1 MAINQAERAYR
12 AWPVLTATAERHET
26 ITYGELAAALGVHHR
41 AVRYV
46 LGVVQ
51 EHCLQEKLPPLTIL
65 IVNQGEGV
73 PGAGFI
79 AWDVDDL
86 QTGMSRVFNY
96 NWGQLENPFAY
107 ASDGSTEND
116 LADEIVR
123 KPSNSGDVYAK
134 VKVRGAA
141 QSIFRKALLK
151 IYSSQCA
158 LCGLSFEDALE
169 AAHLIP
175 WTEADHHQ
183 RMSPTNGILLCA
195 THHNMM
201 DAGLLTIS
209 LSYVVTYSDPNE
221 HHGPYSLA
229 DRAMSTKLHG
239 SKARM
244 PASKEHQPG
253 ADALAHHHKR
263 LGWGRLA

>member
-1 MAINQAERAYR
+1 MAVNQEERACR
-12 AWPVLTATAERHET
+12 AWTVLTATAHRHKT
-26 ITYGELAAALGVHHR
+26 ITYGKLAAALGIHHR

-51 EHCLQEKLPPLTIL
+51 DHCLREKLPPLTIL

-79 AWDVDDL
+79 AWDVDNL
-86 QTGMSRVFNY
+86 QAGMSSVFNY
-96 NWGQLENPFAY
+96 NWSQLDNPFAY
-107 ASDGSTEND
+107 AADGSTEID

-123 KPSNSGDVYAK
+123 RPSKSGDVYAR

-141 QSIFRKALLK
+141 QSIFRKALLT
-151 IYSSQCA
+151 IYTGQCA

-175 WTEADHHQ
+175 WAEADRHQ
-183 RMSPTNGILLCA
+183 RMSPANGILLCA
-195 THHNMM
+195 THHSMV

-209 LSYVVTYSDPNE
+209 LSHVVTYSDPTE
-221 HHGPYSLA
+221 RYGPYSPA
-229 DRAMSTKLHG
+229 DRAMAIELHG
-239 SKARM
+239 SQARM
-244 PASKEHQPG
+244 PARKEHQPS
-253 ADALAHHHKR
+253 AVALAHHHKR
-263 LGWGRLA
+263 LGWGCLP